1 MFCLI
6 SEKGWEGSFPQS
18 NTKMQVYWKDGV
30 QVTIVFSGL
39 FLGKNCCLEWE
50 VSCLSPTI
58 RPTPLTVLKKTID
71 KNNNQGLD
79 TLMSAGACPPP
90 APPSVWCWGP
100 DSGHSAWSGETK
112 SAEDLGTIAWNGEC
126 APLAGPLR
134 AFAAGSA
141 AKFGWAASSS
151 RAFWK
156 IGVQNKERIRL
167 CFEIMSQRCT
177 VRL

>member
-71 KNNNQGLD
+71 KNNNQGTWYLNVCRGVSSTCTPVCMVLGPWLWPLCLVRRD
-79 TLMSAGACPPP
+79 KECGGSGDNCLKWWVCATCWTS
-90 APPSVWCWGP
+90 PSLCCGVCCQVWMGCLILQ
-100 DSGHSAWSGETK
+100 SFLKNRCSK
-112 SAEDLGTIAWNGEC
+112 
-126 APLAGPLR
+126 
-134 AFAAGSA
+134 
-141 AKFGWAASSS
+141 
-151 RAFWK
+151 
-156 IGVQNKERIRL
+156 
-167 CFEIMSQRCT
+167 QRKD
-177 VRL
+177 